1 MKRYLL
7 PLIVLSFL
15 AGGCGEPM
23 TPVDTSAPKA
33 TPQSPVTT
41 PISGTVLSEIPET
54 VDPSARYLIYLHG
67 GIVEEQG
74 MQPIHPRFG
83 SYDYAGILK
92 AFADRGFVVIS
103 EARPRGTRP
112 DVFAEHVAEQV
123 HTLLDRGV
131 PEEHITVVGFSKG
144 GVIALLASAQV
155 GRDDV
160 NWIIQAGCGRWIERM
175 PDFVPAGHILSQIDR
190 ADDIAAN
197 CQEAAAR
204 MADRTPFTETELDVG
219 EGHGTFYTVRPEW
232 FEPAVEWGGL

>member
-1 MKRYLL
+1 MKRYL
-7 PLIVLSFL
+7 VLLTLSVL
-15 AGGCGEPM
+15 TGGCGNSM
-23 TPVDTSAPKA
+23 TPVDTTPPEETHESTAAVEPSA
-33 TPQSPVTT
+33 
-41 PISGTVLSEIPET
+41 TVLSEIPET
-54 VDPSARYLIYLHG
+54 VDPSAHYLIYLHG

-74 MQPIHPRFG
+74 MHPIHPRFG

-112 DVFAEHVAEQV
+112 DVFTEHVAEQV

-160 NWIIQAGCGRWIERM
+160 NWVIQAGCGRWIERM

-204 MADRTPFTETELDVG
+204 MADRTSFTETELDVG